1 MTPRIRVCKRLRVC
15 LDQFL
20 VFSSS
25 FLSFFFSFFFHNRF
39 VLFLVFTFVIVCLS
53 LEYIILSVALL
64 LFFCPSISWHIG
76 IRVFSI
82 CCVDKSR
89 SLIRVSIKDLQDLAS
104 DMPLSISQP
113 VV

>member
-1 MTPRIRVCKRLRVC
+1 MTPWIRVCKRLRVC

-25 FLSFFFSFFFHNRF
+25 FFSFFFRFFHNRF
-39 VLFLVFTFVIVCLS
+39 VLFLFTFVIVCLS

-64 LFFCPSISWHIG
+64 LFFFCPSISWHIG

-104 DMPLSISQP
+104 DMPLSISWP